1 MELLCQGM
9 DVAAGTWKE
18 GNGENIHGRQRF
30 NVMTA
35 VGEAA
40 GSGAGSAINI

>member
-1 MELLCQGM
+1 M

-18 GNGENIHGRQRF
+18 GKWGEHPWQTKF
-30 NVMTA
+30 SVMTA